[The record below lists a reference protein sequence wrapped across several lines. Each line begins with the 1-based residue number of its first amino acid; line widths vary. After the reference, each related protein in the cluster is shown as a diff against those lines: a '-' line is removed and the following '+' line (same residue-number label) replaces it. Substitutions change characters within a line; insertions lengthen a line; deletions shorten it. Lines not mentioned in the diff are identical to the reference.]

1 MMEILKE
8 IDQEQKG
15 LINWELIDKKV
26 AVVIP
31 KGYLFADE
39 ISFRILHKV
48 QLTQT
53 QSSDSTQ

>member
-1 MMEILKE
+1 MEILRE

-15 LINWELIDKKV
+15 LINWELIDRKV
-26 AVVIP
+26 AVIIP

-39 ISFRILHKV
+39 ISFRIIHQV

-53 QSSDSTQ
+53 Q